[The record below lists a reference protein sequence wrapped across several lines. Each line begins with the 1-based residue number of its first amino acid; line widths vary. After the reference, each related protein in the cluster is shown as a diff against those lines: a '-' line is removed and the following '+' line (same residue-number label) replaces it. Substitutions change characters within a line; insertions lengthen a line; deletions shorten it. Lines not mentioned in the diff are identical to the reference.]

1 MRIDLTVTPQAKTL
15 TPSGYLTKEEAAHVI
30 RDWNA
35 YGNTTPQDTNGT
47 WTIGFIHFIDGE
59 AQVTSILA
67 IPRSIKREA
76 AAVGHRRFFVI
87 DGGATATNPARS
99 TGPLAMAA

>member
-15 TPSGYLTKEEAAHVI
+15 TPSGHLTKEEAAHVI

-35 YGNTTPQDTNGT
+35 YGNTTAQATNGT
-47 WTIGFIHFIDGE
+47 WTIGFIHINDGE
-59 AQVTSILA
+59 AQVTSILT
-67 IPRSIKREA
+67 IPRSVERDA

-99 TGPLAMAA
+99 TDPLAMAA